1 MDATAQELV
10 DKITSMV
17 FQPLALLLFSVGFLV
32 FIYGLVEFMYDPSN
46 SSRQTTGKQH
56 MIYGTI
62 GLLIM
67 VSIWG
72 IVHLVTDTLGL
83 QRDAS
88 GLFK

>member
-1 MDATAQELV
+1 MNATAQHIV
-10 DKITSMV
+10 DNITAML
-17 FQPLALLLFSVGFLV
+17 FQPLAYLLFSVGFLV
-32 FIYGLVEFMYDPSN
+32 FIYGLVEFIYDPTDSTR
-46 SSRQTTGKQH
+46 RQTGKRH
-56 MIYGTI
+56 MMYGTL

-88 GLFK
+88 GLFR

>member
-1 MDATAQELV
+1 MEATAQELV
-10 DKITSMV
+10 DKITSMI
-17 FQPLALLLFSVGFLV
+17 FQPLALLLFSIGFLI
-32 FIYGLVEFMYDPSN
+32 FIYGLVEFISDPTN
-46 SSRQTTGKQH
+46 TERQRTGKQH
-56 MIYGTI
+56 MMYGTL